1 MDPWGDRRFQAW
13 KERLFGTQS
22 INQSINQSIKKK
34 NLGLRGGETERS
46 LLFFVGIIIVGGFV
60 LWS

>member
-1 MDPWGDRRFQAW
+1 MDPWGDTRFQAW
-13 KERLFGTQS
+13 KERLFG
-22 INQSINQSIKKK
+22 NQSINQSIK
-34 NLGLRGGETERS
+34 NLGLRGGETERL